1 MAGYAR
7 NACCSGPHRARL
19 CRERRVDI
27 DGRPAPAL
35 AVVVPVKDEE
45 DNIDSLL
52 AEIHA
57 ALAGEEF
64 EVVYVDDGSRDAT
77 PARLAAACARYPHL
91 RVVTHRNAAGQSAAL
106 WSGIAAARAKL
117 IATLDGDG
125 QNDPADIPKLL
136 RVAHDMSPNGDRFL
150 VAGIRVKRHDSWA
163 RRMQS
168 RIANGVRA
176 WLLGDTTPD
185 TGCGLKLFPRA
196 FYLSLPRFNHM
207 HRFVPAL
214 ARRERAPITLCPVN
228 HRPRQAGRS
237 KYGML
242 NRLWIGIVDMA
253 GVMWL
258 QRRGLRADIVP
269 PP

>member
-1 MAGYAR
+1 MLRTRATDPHWAGP
-7 NACCSGPHRARL
+7 S
-19 CRERRVDI
+19 RERHVDT
-27 DGRPAPAL
+27 DGRPGL

-52 AEIHA
+52 AEIHT
-57 ALAGEEF
+57 ALVGEDF

-77 PARLAAACARYPHL
+77 PARLAAARARYPRL
-91 RVVTHRNAAGQSAAL
+91 RVITHRSPSGQSAAL
-106 WSGIAAARAKL
+106 WSGIEAARARL

-136 RVAHDMSPNGDRFL
+136 ATARDVSPNGDRFL
-150 VAGIRVKRHDSWA
+150 VAGIRVKRRDSWA
-163 RRMQS
+163 KRFQS

-176 WLLGDTTPD
+176 RLLGDATPD

-196 FYLSLPRFNHM
+196 MYLSLPRFNHM
-207 HRFVPAL
+207 HRFLPAL
-214 ARRERAPITLCPVN
+214 ARRERAPIALCPVN

-237 KYGML
+237 KYGMM
-242 NRLWIGIVDMA
+242 NRLWVGLVDLF

-258 QRRGLRADIVP
+258 QRRAFRSEIVP
-269 PP
+269 PS